1 MAVEGLNCTLRKRM
15 KVISVANCL
24 RELLLYR
31 RCVVKVVKLVQGDV
45 RDVTIGGLSNN
56 DGDSDATKASLK
68 R

>member
-1 MAVEGLNCTLRKRM
+1 M

-56 DGDSDATKASLK
+56 DGDSDATKSSLK
-68 R
+68 K

>member
-1 MAVEGLNCTLRKRM
+1 M

-45 RDVTIGGLSNN
+45 RDVTIGSLSNN
-56 DGDSDATKASLK
+56 DGDSDGHESVA
-68 R
+68 

>member
-1 MAVEGLNCTLRKRM
+1 MAVEGLNCTVRKRM

-45 RDVTIGGLSNN
+45 RDVTIGSLSNN
-56 DGDSDATKASLK
+56 DGDSDGHESVA
-68 R
+68 